1 MIVKVC
7 DAICGAG
14 KTQSCIT
21 MINDSGN
28 KKFMFVTPYLDEV
41 ERIKRSC
48 AGKDFVSPEQTGANH
63 FSKLNDIVRLIR
75 DGKNIATTHALFSNY
90 TDSVKELIQKQK
102 YTLILDEEINL
113 FQPVAIDGGDVD
125 FLVRNN
131 IAKVEN
137 EKVSWVDKHY
147 KGVVFNDIV
156 RLAQSRN
163 MVDYDGSFY
172 FWTLPMDVF
181 NCFTDVY
188 ILTYMFEYQP
198 IGHYFIANQ
207 IKYELI
213 GTTKKNGTYRFCPMP
228 EMDRRIDLRDKIHIC
243 DNPRFNRVGDA
254 AFSLSAGWYDR
265 AAEDPDN
272 EELQELKADIR
283 KFLRKTKNGNT
294 DKMWTCLNRHRS
306 LLSGKGYSAGFLTY
320 NKRATNDFANKHYL
334 AFCLNVYMMPWIQNY
349 LSRIGATKVS
359 QGMYA
364 LSVLIQWL
372 FRSAIRKGEEVWLYL
387 PSKRMR
393 LLLKGW
399 LNNLAEGNDLR
410 EVTHQREITKIQKKS
425 RTMQG
430 MQETLHQM
438 CLQHKKDKRR
448 KNNEKV

>member
-1 MIVKVC
+1 MSVKVC

-21 MINDSGN
+21 MINNSGN

-48 AGKDFVSPEQTGANH
+48 AEKNFVSPEQTGANH

-75 DGKNIATTHALFSNY
+75 EGKNIATTHALFSNY

-102 YTLILDEEINL
+102 YILILDEEINL

-213 GTTKKNGTYRFCPMP
+213 GTTKENGAYRFCSMP
-228 EMDRRIDLRDKIHIC
+228 EMDRKLDLRDKIHIC
-243 DNPRFNRVGDA
+243 DNPSFNRVGDA

-399 LNNLAEGNDLR
+399 LNNLAEGNDLL
-410 EVTHQREITKIQKKS
+410 EVTYKNEVAKIQKES
-425 RTMQG
+425 RAIQG
-430 MQETLHQM
+430 LQETLHQM